1 MPDARLACTAVV
13 RSRAQ
18 LGIDAAAVTI
28 ETHLGGGL
36 PGFAMVGLPETV
48 VREAR
53 ERVRSAIVTSR
64 FQYPSDAKITI
75 NLAPADLP
83 KEGGRFDLGIAL
95 SILVASQQLPQHAV
109 DDVEV
114 LGELGLF
121 GEVRPVRGV
130 VSAVIAAS
138 AAGRRMML
146 PAANR
151 HEAALLRRASV
162 HAIQTLAEAHR
173 CLRDAE
179 PPLQSPPA
187 AAQPP
192 AAARSDGDRLNS
204 VRGQAPAKRAL
215 VIAAAGGH
223 NLLMVGPP
231 GAGKTLLARALPT
244 LLPPMTEQEALEVMC
259 IHSAAG
265 HCAEPL
271 AAERPFRDPH
281 HSASAAAM
289 IGGGA
294 RMPTPGEISLAHN
307 GVLFLDELPEFDR
320 RVLEALRQPLESQ
333 DVVIA
338 RARARVRFPAR
349 FQLVAAMN
357 PCPGGRDCRRLD
369 CSCSPEQARRYRARI
384 SGPLLDRI
392 DLQIHVGALPGETLL
407 APVSEPDDVAALR
420 AGVEGARR
428 RQLTRS
434 GKPNQWLSAREVPR
448 LCALEDADRSLLI
461 RAAEHHGLSARACHR
476 LLKVARTIAD
486 LDARDRIETS
496 DLMEALGYRVQL
508 DSRLSP

>member
-18 LGIDAAAVTI
+18 LGIEAAAVTI

-53 ERVRSAIVTSR
+53 ERVKSAIVTSR
-64 FQYPSDAKITI
+64 FLYPSDAKITI

-95 SILVASQQLPQHAV
+95 SILVASQQLAQGAV

-130 VSAVIAAS
+130 VSAVIAACD
-138 AAGRRMML
+138 AGRRVML
-146 PAANR
+146 PTANR
-151 HEAALLRRASV
+151 HDAALLQRASV
-162 HAIQTLAEAHR
+162 HAVRTLTEAHQ

-179 PPLQSPPA
+179 PP
-187 AAQPP
+187 QPP
-192 AAARSDGDRLNS
+192 PRRPAPAQGDVDRLNS

-244 LLPPMTEQEALEVMC
+244 LLPPMTENEALEVMC

-265 HCAEPL
+265 HCADAL
-271 AAERPFRDPH
+271 VAERPFRDPH

-294 RMPTPGEISLAHN
+294 RIPAPGEISLAHN

-338 RARARVRFPAR
+338 RARIRVRYPAR

-357 PCPGGRDCRRLD
+357 PCPAGRDCRTLD

-384 SGPLLDRI
+384 SAPLLDRI
-392 DLQIHVGALPGETLL
+392 DLQIQVAALPSATLL
-407 APVSEPDDVAALR
+407 ATAPETDDVAALR
-420 AGVEGARR
+420 AGVERARS
-428 RQLTRS
+428 RQLART

-448 LCALEDADRSLLI
+448 VCALEDPDRSLLI

-486 LDARDRIETS
+486 LDARDRIATS

-508 DSRLSP
+508 DSRFSP